1 MIAPPAIIPQPAL
14 LCITGGDAFVLGP
27 DTAIICEGQATLL
40 HEHFR
45 EKLKRATGFE
55 FPASGNGNHGK
66 ILLRLDSSLHD
77 RLGEEGYTLSAN
89 RAEVLLAASTEAGL
103 FYAMQTL
110 LQLLPPAIFEEAPR
124 HDFAWK
130 IPCVHIEDQPRFG
143 WRGAM
148 LDVSRHFMPVE
159 FVKKFLD
166 LMALHKLN
174 VFHWHLTDD
183 QGWRIEI
190 KKYPRLTEAGAW
202 RSETQRGHYNAHAGG
217 DGIPHGGFYTQ
228 EQIREIVAYAAARH
242 IRIVPEIDMP
252 GHTQAAIAA
261 YPELGCTGTP
271 IAVGTGWG
279 IFKNILNLEESTI
292 LFMQEVLTEVMDLF
306 PGKFIHIGGDE
317 ADKSQWEESEKMH
330 ALKQNIG
337 ARDFDELQ
345 SYFTRRMENFL
356 GGHGRRLIG
365 WDEILEGGLAAGATV
380 MSWRGEKGGIAAAQ
394 AGHDTVMAPGTHT
407 YLDHYQSDRPAME
420 PLAIG
425 GFLRLKKFTATT
437 RFQPSSAPP
446 KAGTCWEF
454 KPSFGRNTCRLQPGW
469 NTWPSPAFAH
479 CRRSA
484 GAT

>member
-166 LMALHKLN
+166 LIA
-174 VFHWHLTDD
+174 
-183 QGWRIEI
+183 QIE
-190 KKYPRLTEAGAW
+190 RL
-202 RSETQRGHYNAHAGG
+202 
-217 DGIPHGGFYTQ
+217 
-228 EQIREIVAYAAARH
+228 
-242 IRIVPEIDMP
+242 
-252 GHTQAAIAA
+252 
-261 YPELGCTGTP
+261 
-271 IAVGTGWG
+271 
-279 IFKNILNLEESTI
+279 
-292 LFMQEVLTEVMDLF
+292 
-306 PGKFIHIGGDE
+306 
-317 ADKSQWEESEKMH
+317 
-330 ALKQNIG
+330 
-337 ARDFDELQ
+337 
-345 SYFTRRMENFL
+345 
-356 GGHGRRLIG
+356 
-365 WDEILEGGLAAGATV
+365 
-380 MSWRGEKGGIAAAQ
+380 
-394 AGHDTVMAPGTHT
+394 
-407 YLDHYQSDRPAME
+407 
-420 PLAIG
+420 PLAPY
-425 GFLRLKKFTATT
+425 R
-437 RFQPSSAPP
+437 
-446 KAGTCWEF
+446 
-454 KPSFGRNTCRLQPGW
+454 
-469 NTWPSPAFAH
+469 
-479 CRRSA
+479 
-484 GAT
+484 